1 MKGIIIASHGDMAK
15 GMLET
20 TKLFFG
26 EQPQIQAYCLQASD
40 NPDEF
45 VERLEA
51 GIKEV
56 DTGDGVVVFCDMLF
70 GSPCNC
76 MMRILGLDFENPK
89 LDVITGVNLAMVL
102 QMLSTREAG
111 DVDIPGL
118 LDAGVQGIADLKAI
132 IKANLGQ

>member
-1 MKGIIIASHGDMAK
+1 MKGIIIASHGDMAQ

-26 EQPQIQAYCLQASD
+26 EQPQLKAFCLQASD

-45 VERLEA
+45 VLRLEE

-56 DTGDGVVVFCDMLF
+56 DTGDGVIVFCDILF

-76 MMRILGLDFENPK
+76 MMRILGVEFEK
-89 LDVITGVNLAMVL
+89 EGLDVITGVNLPMVL
-102 QMLSTREAG
+102 QALTTREG
-111 DVDIPGL
+111 EVDLQGL
-118 LDAGVQGIADLKAI
+118 LDAGSQGIADLKAVI
-132 IKANLGQ
+132 RTNLGQ